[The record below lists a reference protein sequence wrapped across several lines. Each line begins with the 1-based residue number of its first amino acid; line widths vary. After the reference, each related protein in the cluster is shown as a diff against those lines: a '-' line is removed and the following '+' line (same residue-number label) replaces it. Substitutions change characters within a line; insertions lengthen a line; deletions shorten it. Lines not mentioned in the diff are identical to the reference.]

1 MVFVAGM
8 LGEAKKRKV
17 HTTSEILLLQFLAT
31 TEV

>member
-17 HTTSEILLLQFLAT
+17 HTTSEIVLLQLLAIA
-31 TEV
+31 EV